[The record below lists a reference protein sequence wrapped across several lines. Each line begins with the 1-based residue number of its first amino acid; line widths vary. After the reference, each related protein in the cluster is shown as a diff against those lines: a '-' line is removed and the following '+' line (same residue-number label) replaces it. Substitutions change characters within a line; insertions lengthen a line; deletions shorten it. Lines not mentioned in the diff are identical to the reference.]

1 MLQRLLKRME
11 HARQR
16 QFAQAHHYRQSSAKP
31 MVMGSPTQQP
41 NERKNM
47 NAQDNRSGYML
58 LFVGMD
64 WHRGLSPEQTQKVSE
79 DWMTWFKAL
88 MEEGK
93 AVAGHPL
100 GLEGKSVSGR
110 NRAVTD
116 GPFAEAKE
124 AIGGYF
130 LLNVVTLD
138 EAVAIARQCPGLPF
152 GAKVEVRPV
161 LSNCPLAP
169 VNKIEEALAGAK

>member
-1 MLQRLLKRME
+1 M
-11 HARQR
+11 
-16 QFAQAHHYRQSSAKP
+16 
-31 MVMGSPTQQP
+31 
-41 NERKNM
+41 
-47 NAQDNRSGYML
+47 SGLNSTEKSQHGFML

-64 WHRGLSPEQTQKVSE
+64 WHKGLSPEQMQNVSN
-79 DWMTWFKAL
+79 DWMAWFKRL
-88 MEEGK
+88 TEEGK

-100 GLEGKSVSGR
+100 AFEGKSVSGK
-110 NRAVTD
+110 NRTVTD

-130 LLNVVTLD
+130 MLDVATMD

-161 LSNCPLAP
+161 LSQCPLKTEE
-169 VNKIEEALAGAK
+169 KIEEELAVAR

>member
-1 MLQRLLKRME
+1 
-11 HARQR
+11 
-16 QFAQAHHYRQSSAKP
+16 
-31 MVMGSPTQQP
+31 
-41 NERKNM
+41 M
-47 NAQDNRSGYML
+47 NIKDQTGYML

-64 WHRGLSPEQTQKVSE
+64 WHKGLSPEQTQKVSE
-79 DWMTWFKAL
+79 DWMAWFKGL
-88 MEEGK
+88 NEQGK

-100 GLEGKSVSGR
+100 GCEGKSVSGK

-130 LLNVVTLD
+130 LLDVATMD
-138 EAVAIARQCPGLPF
+138 EAVAIAQQCPGLPY

-161 LSNCPLAP
+161 LAECPLKP
-169 VNKIEEALAGAK
+169 ENKIEEALVGAK